1 MTFRTRLTILVGT
14 AVALSIAAAS
24 AVLFVLVSTLLNGQV
39 DDQLASRMT
48 DLSRFAANA
57 ALVCPD
63 VQTQTSGAGA
73 PAPSLAAG
81 TSPASPAAS
90 APAPGTTSCPLP
102 TNLKLPIPQLG
113 GAGGQVQFIDA
124 RGVVTLTPDDGVQL
138 PVSASARAL
147 AAAGTGSDLKEDAL
161 VGGIPVRVLTRAIGS
176 GMAVQIGLRL
186 DGVESVLASL
196 RWVLL
201 AVSLVGV
208 AIAVGLGRWI
218 ASSAMR
224 PVSRLMVATEHV
236 AGTHDLRE
244 RIAEPG
250 NDELGRLAHSFNRML
265 EALDASEH
273 LQRQL
278 VADASHELRTPLS
291 SLRTNI
297 EVLALGRGLNDDDRE
312 RLLGSLTGQVERLS
326 RLVADL
332 IDLARGDEP
341 LEQLVVE
348 TRLDELVAGSVEV
361 ARGHYPGLQIELA
374 TQPCLVTGDPGRVRR
389 AIDNLLDNA
398 GKWSPAEGMRRGRG
412 RRRRGVRPG
421 PWAGR
426 RAGRPRA
433 CLRPVLAGA
442 DCAFD
447 ARLWPGPCDR
457 RAGGPGAWRR
467 RPPGDTA
474 RRRRAVRPA
483 PARRGPAG
491 RPRGRRRARGSSRRA
506 GRGAPP
512 GLSRRPAARR
522 ARATSDP

>member
-24 AVLFVLVSTLLNGQV
+24 AVLFILVSTLLNGQV
-39 DDQLASRMT
+39 DAQLASRMT
-48 DLSRFAANA
+48 DLSQFAKNA

-63 VQTQTSGAGA
+63 IRSQSFAAAT
-73 PAPSLAAG
+73 PAPSLAIG
-81 TSPASPAAS
+81 TSSAGPAAS
-90 APAPGTTSCPLP
+90 IPPPGITSCPVP
-102 TNLKLPIPQLG
+102 ANLKLPIPRLG
-113 GAGGQVQFIDA
+113 GAGGQVQLINGQGA
-124 RGVVTLTPDDGVQL
+124 VTLTPDGGVNL

-147 AAAGTGSDLKEDAL
+147 AATGSGPDLKEDAR
-161 VGGIPVRVLTRAIGS
+161 VDGIPVRVLTRAVGS
-176 GMAVQIGLRL
+176 GMAVQVGLRL
-186 DGVESVLASL
+186 DGNESVLSDL

-250 NDELGRLAHSFNRML
+250 KDELGRLAHSFNRML

-297 EVLALGRGLNDDDRE
+297 EVLALGRGLTDDDRE

-332 IDLARGDEP
+332 IDLARGDDSLEP
-341 LEQLVVE
+341 LLVE
-348 TRLDELVAGSVEV
+348 TRLDELVAASVDV
-361 ARGHYPGLQIELA
+361 ARGHYPGLHIELE
-374 TQPCLVTGDPGRVRR
+374 TRPCLVTGDPGRIRR

-398 GKWSPAEGMRRGRG
+398 GKWSPADGLVEVSVADGEVS
-412 RRRRGVRPG
+412 VR
-421 PWAGR
+421 
-426 RAGRPRA
+426 
-433 CLRPVLAGA
+433 
-442 DCAFD
+442 DH
-447 ARLWPGPCDR
+447 
-457 RAGGPGAWRR
+457 GPGVDPADRDHVFDRFWRA
-467 RPPGDTA
+467 PTA
-474 RRRRAVRPA
+474 RSTPGSGLGLAIVQQV
-483 PARRGPAG
+483 
-491 RPRGRRRARGSSRRA
+491 ARGHGGDVRLESPADGGSRFVLRLPVA
-506 GRGAPP
+506 GQPIDLEDDGEPDSEP
-512 GLSRRPAARR
+512 DGTTAARDL
-522 ARATSDP
+522 A

>member
-14 AVALSIAAAS
+14 AVALSVTAAS
-24 AVLFVLVSTLLNGQV
+24 AVLFVLASTLLNGQV

-57 ALVCPD
+57 ALVCPN
-63 VQTQTSGAGA
+63 VQSQTSGPAT
-73 PAPSLAAG
+73 PAPSVASG
-81 TSPASPAAS
+81 TSPAIPAAS
-90 APAPGTTSCPLP
+90 APAPGTTSSPVP
-102 TNLKLPIPQLG
+102 ANLKLPIPQLG
-113 GAGGQVQFIDA
+113 GAGGQVQFIDG

-138 PVSASARAL
+138 PVSAAARAL
-147 AAAGTGSDLKEDAL
+147 AAAGSGPDLKEDAL

-186 DGVESVLASL
+186 DGIESVLASL

-201 AVSLVGV
+201 AVALVGV

-250 NDELGRLAHSFNRML
+250 SDELGRLAHSFNRML
-265 EALDASEH
+265 EALDVSEH
-273 LQRQL
+273 VQRQL

-297 EVLALGRGLNDDDRE
+297 EVLAVGRGLSDNDRE
-312 RLLGSLTGQVERLS
+312 RLLRSLTGQVERLS

-341 LEQLVVE
+341 LEPVLVE
-348 TRLDELVAGSVEV
+348 TRLDELVAASVDV
-361 ARGHYPGLQIELA
+361 ARGHYPGLQIELV
-374 TQPCLVTGDPGRVRR
+374 TRPCLVTGDPGRIRR

-398 GKWSPAEGMRRGRG
+398 GKWSPADGRVEVTVADG
-412 RRRRGVRPG
+412 EVAVR
-421 PWAGR
+421 
-426 RAGRPRA
+426 
-433 CLRPVLAGA
+433 
-442 DCAFD
+442 DH
-447 ARLWPGPCDR
+447 
-457 RAGGPGAWRR
+457 GPGVEPADRDHVFDRFWR
-467 RPPGDTA
+467 
-474 RRRRAVRPA
+474 A
-483 PARRGPAG
+483 P
-491 RPRGRRRARGSSRRA
+491 S
-506 GRGAPP
+506 
-512 GLSRRPAARR
+512 
-522 ARATSDP
+522 ARATPGSGLGLAIVQQVARGHGGEVRLESPADGGSRFVLRMPVAGQPIDFEDDGEPEGHPEAVTAGRDLA